1 MNVLNLEVSAL
12 QVLFQKQVF
21 VVFDFAGTIPH
32 PVSPPDRRAG
42 CAGHTS
48 LHHAGDVC
56 AEPAADGLRP
66 VPLPA
71 GDGTGASPTAADVP
85 GHVQQQQADVV
96 SSWGWGGERQRV
108 RRNEKRRAER
118 SKPSAP
124 VRKSGNC
131 CLFSSFILRVV
142 FLL

>member
-1 MNVLNLEVSAL
+1 MNVLSLVVVSAL
-12 QVLFQKQVF
+12 QLLFQRQVF
-21 VVFDFAGTIPH
+21 NIFDFAGTIPH

-71 GDGTGASPTAADVP
+71 GDGQGASTAAADVS
-85 GHVQQQQADVV
+85 GDVQQPEVR
-96 SSWGWGGERQRV
+96 SGWRWR
-108 RRNEKRRAER
+108 
-118 SKPSAP
+118 
-124 VRKSGNC
+124 
-131 CLFSSFILRVV
+131 
-142 FLL
+142 